1 MSRNG
6 LTAATEA
13 KEGSAE
19 AEATAVAAGTVVAVA
34 AGSKGEDVAIK
45 SEVAQIPNS
54 RLHFSFSL
62 SRFLFLAK
70 VL

>member
-19 AEATAVAAGTVVAVA
+19 AEATAAVVAVTVVAVA
-34 AGSKGEDVAIK
+34 ADSKGEDVATK
-45 SEVAQIPNS
+45 SEVALYSQ
-54 RLHFSFSL
+54 
-62 SRFLFLAK
+62 
-70 VL
+70 